1 MGKAQL
7 NPLSRSTKITKAGAS
22 LHGLHSGIAVGD
34 KELF

>member
-22 LHGLHSGIAVGD
+22 LHGLHSGIAAGD